1 MATKPVWVH
10 GIGIHVLLDGYRK
23 LEMSDGG
30 GQYLQ
35 PCGATRFTTKLT
47 QHLVKIVHCL
57 RDVHRRR

>member
-35 PCGATRFTTKLT
+35 PCGATRFTKS
-47 QHLVKIVHCL
+47 
-57 RDVHRRR
+57 